1 MEREKSG
8 QRQRNPKT
16 RRYELELK
24 ADTEFEENF
33 KKLALE
39 NYFESHGHGVFQFI
53 AN

>member
-1 MEREKSG
+1 M
-8 QRQRNPKT
+8 RNQDKKKRNTKT
-16 RRYELELK
+16 LRYELELK

-39 NYFESHGHGVFQFI
+39 NYFKSHGHGVFQFI